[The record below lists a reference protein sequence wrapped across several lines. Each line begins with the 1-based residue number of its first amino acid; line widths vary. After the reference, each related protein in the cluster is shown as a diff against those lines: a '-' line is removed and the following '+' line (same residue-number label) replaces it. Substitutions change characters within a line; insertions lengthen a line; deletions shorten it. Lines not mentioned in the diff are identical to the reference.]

1 MTRLNVGLGSTVWS
15 AGVAKGHLDGIGIY
29 TRSLSHALATRS
41 DVQVRPYTFGVD
53 TPPLDCGVPV
63 SLAPHFPKFV
73 LKNALLGADRSVD
86 QRLANEVDIFHAPD
100 HHIPRLKNVAMV
112 ASVMDLIPQIHPEWV
127 TLKLRRLKNWLF
139 NQSVGWADQVITIS
153 EYSKSDIVR
162 LLGIAEERV
171 HVTPLGVDAQYF
183 GRQSDVA
190 REEVLRKHGL
200 EPGFFLFVG
209 TLQPRKNLAAVL
221 TAHAQ
226 LPEALRKRH
235 PLVVVGR
242 NGWRAETLVE
252 ELRALEARGEGKW
265 LEYLPQDEVIALL
278 QSAAALVFMSLFEGF
293 GLPAIEAFAARCPV
307 ICSNTTSLPEVVGD
321 AAIQADPQ
329 ESDAITRAMLEVLD
343 DPLAVRQRVD
353 EGERRARGY
362 TWDACAARTL
372 EVYRLALH
380 GR

>member
-1 MTRLNVGLGSTVWS
+1 MKIGLGTTVWS
-15 AGVAKGHLDGIGIY
+15 SGVAKGHLDGIGIY
-29 TRSLSHALATRS
+29 TQSLCKGLMA
-41 DVQVRPYTFGVD
+41 VPNVEVKPYTFCIHA
-53 TPPLDCGVPV
+53 PMLDCGLPV
-63 SLAPHFPKFV
+63 SLATRFPEFV
-73 LKNALLGADRSVD
+73 LKNALLGADSRVD
-86 QRLANEVDIFHAPD
+86 QRLASEVDIFHAPD

-112 ASVMDLIPQIHPEWV
+112 ASVMDLIPQLHPEWV

-153 EYSKSDIVR
+153 EYSKRDIVR

-171 HVTPLGVDAQYF
+171 HVTPLGVDMSYF
-183 GRQSDVA
+183 VRQSEVIRQDV
-190 REEVLRKHGL
+190 LCKHGL

-221 TAHAQ
+221 AAHAH
-226 LPEALRKRH
+226 LPEALRKQH

-242 NGWRAETLVE
+242 NGWRAETLVK

-265 LEYLPQDEVIALL
+265 LEYLPQEDVIALL

-321 AAIQADPQ
+321 AALQAAPQ
-329 ESDAITRAMLEVLD
+329 ESKAITRAMLEILD

-353 EGERRARGY
+353 EGERRAHGY

-372 EVYRLALH
+372 EVYRLALR

>member
-1 MTRLNVGLGSTVWS
+1 MTTLKVGLGTTVWS
-15 AGVAKGHLDGIGIY
+15 SGTTKGHLDGIGIY
-29 TRSLSHALATRS
+29 TQSLSQALEACP

-53 TPPLDCGVPV
+53 TPTLSCGVPA
-63 SLAPHFPKFV
+63 SLTPHFPKFV
-73 LKNALLGADRSVD
+73 LKNALLGADHKVD
-86 QRLANEVDIFHAPD
+86 QRLASEVDIFHAPD

-153 EYSKSDIVR
+153 EYSKRDIVR
-162 LLGIAEERV
+162 LLDISEDRV
-171 HVTPLGVDAQYF
+171 HVTPLGVDGHYF
-183 GRQSDVA
+183 SRQSDAA
-190 REEVLRKHGL
+190 RQEALHKYGL

-221 TAHAQ
+221 AAHAQ

-321 AAIQADPQ
+321 AALQADPQ
-329 ESDAITRAMLEVLD
+329 EPKAIARAMLEVLD
-343 DPLAVRQRVD
+343 DPLAVRQRVE
-353 EGERRARGY
+353 EGERRARDY

-372 EVYRLALH
+372 EVYRLALK

>member
-1 MTRLNVGLGSTVWS
+1 MKVGLGSTVWS
-15 AGVAKGHLDGIGIY
+15 SGVAKGHLDGIGIY
-29 TRSLSHALATRS
+29 TQSLSQAFTSRS
-41 DVQVRPYTFGVD
+41 DVRIRPYTFGVD
-53 TPPLDCGVPV
+53 TPPLGCGVPV

-73 LKNALLGADRSVD
+73 LKNALLGADREVD

-153 EYSKSDIVR
+153 EYSKRDIVR

-171 HVTPLGVDAQYF
+171 HVTPLGVNGHYF
-183 GRQSDVA
+183 ARQSDVV
-190 REEVLRKHGL
+190 RHEVLHKHGL
-200 EPGFFLFVG
+200 EPSFFLFVG

-221 TAHAQ
+221 AAHAQ
-226 LPEALRKRH
+226 LPETLRKQH

-242 NGWRAETLVE
+242 NGWRVETLVE

-265 LEYLPQDEVIALL
+265 LEYLPQEEVIALL

-321 AAIQADPQ
+321 AALQADPQ
-329 ESDAITRAMLEVLD
+329 EPKAIAQAMLEVLD
-343 DPLAVRQRVD
+343 DPLAARQRVD
-353 EGERRARGY
+353 EGERRARDY
-362 TWDACAARTL
+362 TWDACASRTL
-372 EVYRLALH
+372 EVYRLAVQ

>member
-1 MTRLNVGLGSTVWS
+1 MKVGLGTTVWS
-15 AGVAKGHLDGIGIY
+15 SGVAKGHLDGIGIY
-29 TRSLSHALATRS
+29 TQSLSRALMART
-41 DVQVRPYTFGVD
+41 DIQLRPYTFGPD
-53 TPPLDCGVPV
+53 TPALDCGIPA

-73 LKNALLGADRSVD
+73 LKNALLGADLQVD
-86 QRLANEVDIFHAPD
+86 RRLATEVDIFHAPD

-153 EYSKSDIVR
+153 EYSKRDIVR

-183 GRQSDVA
+183 SRQSEVT
-190 REEVLRKHGL
+190 RQEVLRKHSL

-209 TLQPRKNLAAVL
+209 TLQPRKNLAVVL
-221 TAHAQ
+221 AAHAQ
-226 LPEALRKRH
+226 LPEAVRKRH

-242 NGWRAETLVE
+242 NGWRAESLVE

-265 LEYLPQDEVIALL
+265 LEYLPQADVIALL

-293 GLPAIEAFAARCPV
+293 GLPVIEAFAARCPV

-321 AAIQADPQ
+321 AALLADPQ
-329 ESDAITRAMLEVLD
+329 DPKAITKAMLELLD
-343 DPLAVRQRVD
+343 DPSAVRQRVE
-353 EGERRARGY
+353 EGEGRARGY
-362 TWDACAARTL
+362 TWDRCAARTH
-372 EVYRLALH
+372 EVYQLALK

>member
-1 MTRLNVGLGSTVWS
+1 MTALKVGLGTTVWS
-15 AGVAKGHLDGIGIY
+15 SGVAKGHLDGIGIY
-29 TRSLSHALATRS
+29 TQSLSKGLTAVAN
-41 DVQVRPYTFGVD
+41 VEVKPYTFGIH
-53 TPPLDCGVPV
+53 TPTLDCGLPV

-73 LKNALLGADRSVD
+73 LKNALLGADSRVD
-86 QRLANEVDIFHAPD
+86 QRLAGDVDIFHAPD

-153 EYSKSDIVR
+153 EYSKRDIVR

-171 HVTPLGVDAQYF
+171 HVTPLGVDTQYF
-183 GRQSDVA
+183 VRQPEVT
-190 REEVLRKHGL
+190 RQEVLRRHGL

-221 TAHAQ
+221 AAHAR
-226 LPEALRKRH
+226 LPEVLRKRH

-252 ELRALEARGEGKW
+252 ELRALEAKGEGKW
-265 LEYLPQDEVIALL
+265 LEYLPQAEVIALL
-278 QSAAALVFMSLFEGF
+278 QSTAALVFMSLFEGF

-307 ICSNTTSLPEVVGD
+307 ICSNTTSLPEVVGE
-321 AAIQADPQ
+321 AALKADPQ
-329 ESDAITRAMLEVLD
+329 DYKAITRAMLETLD
-343 DPLAVRQRVD
+343 DPLAVRQRVE
-353 EGERRARGY
+353 EGERRACGY

-372 EVYRLALH
+372 EVYRLALQ

>member
-1 MTRLNVGLGSTVWS
+1 MTALKVGLGATVWS
-15 AGVAKGHLDGIGIY
+15 SGTVKGHLDGIGIY
-29 TRSLSHALATRS
+29 TQSLSQALEACP
-41 DVQVRPYTFGVD
+41 DVQVRPYTFSVD
-53 TPPLDCGVPV
+53 TPTLGCGVPA

-73 LKNALLGADRSVD
+73 LKNALLGADRQVD
-86 QRLANEVDIFHAPD
+86 QRLASEVDVFHAPD

-153 EYSKSDIVR
+153 EYSKRDIVR

-171 HVTPLGVDAQYF
+171 HVTPLGVDGHYF
-183 GRQSDVA
+183 SRQSDVA
-190 REEVLRKHGL
+190 RHEVLRKHGL

-221 TAHAQ
+221 AAHSQ

-321 AAIQADPQ
+321 AALQADPQ
-329 ESDAITRAMLEVLD
+329 EPKAIAQAMLGVLD
-343 DPLAVRQRVD
+343 DPLAVRQRVE
-353 EGERRARGY
+353 EGERRARDY

-372 EVYRLALH
+372 EVYRLALK

>member
-1 MTRLNVGLGSTVWS
+1 MKVGLGTTVWS
-15 AGVAKGHLDGIGIY
+15 SGVAKGHLDGIGIY
-29 TRSLSHALATRS
+29 TRSLSQALKTRS
-41 DVQVRPYTFGVD
+41 DVKVRPYTFGTD
-53 TPPLDCGVPV
+53 TPTLDCGVPA

-73 LKNALLGADRSVD
+73 LKNALLGADQRVD
-86 QRLANEVDIFHAPD
+86 RRLAAEVDIFHAPD
-100 HHIPRLKNVAMV
+100 HHVPRLNNVAMV

-139 NQSVGWADQVITIS
+139 SQSVGWADQVITIS
-153 EYSKSDIVR
+153 EYSKRDIVR

-183 GRQSDVA
+183 IQQTDVA
-190 REEVLRKHGL
+190 RQTVLRKYGL

-221 TAHAQ
+221 AAHAQ

-242 NGWRAETLVE
+242 NGWRAESLVNG
-252 ELRALEARGEGKW
+252 LRALEASGEGKW

-278 QSAAALVFMSLFEGF
+278 QSAASLVFMSLFEGF

-321 AAIQADPQ
+321 AALQTDPREPKTIAQAMQ
-329 ESDAITRAMLEVLD
+329 EVLG
-343 DPLAVRQRVD
+343 DPLGVRQRVD
-353 EGERRARGY
+353 EGERRAYGY
-362 TWDACAARTL
+362 TWDACATLTL
-372 EVYRLALH
+372 EVYRLALQ
-380 GR
+380 GS